1 MPDLPDDHNDQQPD
15 ASRGP
20 SREKRPG
27 TTGSGNG
34 GGGGDG
40 NMRFSRS
47 MLGWI
52 LILSIALLIFIVFHN
67 NATAPGVMTYD
78 AFRQHLDNGD
88 IKQIYLKD
96 DSNTY
101 TALVTLREGVPQPVG
116 ETGQPTKYI
125 VNLPMT
131 AMDGYGW
138 NELYRETRAHEGTAG
153 AATKPDGSKLD
164 YAPTLEYK
172 PSSNIILN
180 VILNVMPYLVI
191 LLIIWFFF
199 LRQIRSAGGGIGM
212 LGNFGRSRHRLLSKE
227 HTNVTFAD
235 VAGIEEAKEEL
246 TEIVEFLKNPKRF
259 QKLGGRIPRGVLL
272 VGDPGVGKTLL
283 AKAIAGEADVPFFSI
298 SGSDFVE
305 MFVGVGASRVRDLFK
320 TAKESS
326 PCIIFLDEIDAVG
339 RRRGNGMASGG
350 HDEREQTLNA
360 ILVEMDGFDTND
372 QVIVIA
378 STNRADVL
386 DPALTRPGR
395 FDRQVHVPLPDIK
408 GRYEILK
415 VHSRK
420 VKLAASVDLMRVAR
434 QTPGFSGADLAAII
448 NESAIIATMANKE
461 SIEMGDLEE
470 ARDKLKFGK
479 ARKSR
484 VIDEKEKAATAYHE
498 AGHAVIQW
506 LEREN
511 ADPIHKVTIIPRGR
525 MGGATMT
532 LPEKDR
538 TNYSRK
544 WSISFIKMGLAGR
557 IAEEMFT
564 GDINTGAGG
573 DIRQVTGLARAMIRD
588 WGMNERVGFVFY
600 GEDENKMGP
609 FGFGTREYSEETAK
623 IIDEEV
629 KKLID
634 TLETETKQT
643 LLAHKESV
651 DALARALLKYE
662 TLDGSD
668 VDRVMRGE
676 TLTKPTV
683 SDILASEQQRRAE
696 ARREEEKR
704 NPNPEGPAGGPI
716 PQPG

>member
-1 MPDLPDDHNDQQPD
+1 MPDIKPNNDQGNRNENDKNP
-15 ASRGP
+15 
-20 SREKRPG
+20 K
-27 TTGSGNG
+27 GSGKP
-34 GGGGDG
+34 GGDN

-52 LILSIALLIFIVFHN
+52 LILSIFVLFFVLMHGNGSAPEKVPANVFMTRMEN
-67 NATAPGVMTYD
+67 KQLRGVEAM
-78 AFRQHLDNGD
+78 
-88 IKQIYLKD
+88 D
-96 DSNTY
+96 DGR
-101 TALVTLREGVPQPVG
+101 LVGTLRDNVAGEPAGQTQEKKIVTTFPPMDVPG
-116 ETGQPTKYI
+116 FMLLESK
-125 VNLPMT
+125 
-131 AMDGYGW
+131 A
-138 NELYRETRAHEGTAG
+138 RAADTNI
-153 AATKPDGSKLD
+153 
-164 YAPTLEYK
+164 EYK
-172 PSSNIILN
+172 QTNGLFLT
-180 VILNVMPYLVI
+180 VVMQFLPYIFLI
-191 LLIIWFFF
+191 LIIWFFF

-227 HTNVTFAD
+227 HTNVTFND
-235 VAGIEEAKEEL
+235 VAGIDEAKEEL
-246 TEIVEFLKNPKRF
+246 TEIVEFLRTPKRF

-378 STNRADVL
+378 ATNRSDVL

-395 FDRQVHVPLPDIK
+395 FDRQVYVPLPDIK

-415 VHSRK
+415 VHAKK
-420 VKLAASVDLMRVAR
+420 VKLGTSVDLMRLAR
-434 QTPGFSGADLAAII
+434 ATPGFSGADLAAII
-448 NESAIIATMANKE
+448 NESALIATMGNKE
-461 SIEMGDLEE
+461 AIEMADLEE
-470 ARDKLKFGK
+470 ARDKLRFGK

-506 LEREN
+506 LERET

-525 MGGATMT
+525 YGGVTMT

-544 WSISFIKMGLAGR
+544 WSLSFIKMGLAGR

-573 DIRQVTGLARAMIRD
+573 DIRQVTNLARAMVRD
-588 WGMNERVGFVFY
+588 WGMNQRVGFVFY
-600 GEDENKMGP
+600 GEDENKMGF
-609 FGFGTREYSEETAK
+609 FGAAREYSEETAK

-634 TLETETKQT
+634 EMEVETKRM
-643 LLAHKESV
+643 LNENRPRV
-651 DALARALLKYE
+651 DALAAALLKYE
-662 TLDGSD
+662 TLDGPE
-668 VDRVMRGE
+668 VDRIMKGE
-676 TLTKPTV
+676 SFSKPTV
-683 SDILASEQQRRAE
+683 NDLLASEQQRRAE
-696 ARREEEKR
+696 EQKKADDAAAEK
-704 NPNPEGPAGGPI
+704 AGGTDGPI